1 MKFEYGDTGPL
12 TGDKAKDVKN
22 KGRPALSNFGKD
34 TQILHKS
41 LVNQSN
47 KMMAQ
52 MIDGQHLGKITLQ
65 KEKKVQD
72 QIINEEI
79 KNIKKRYLQN
89 FKDEDTFSDD
99 AKPIKKRHATI
110 S

>member
-41 LVNQSN
+41 LVN
-47 KMMAQ
+47 
-52 MIDGQHLGKITLQ
+52 
-65 KEKKVQD
+65 
-72 QIINEEI
+72 
-79 KNIKKRYLQN
+79 
-89 FKDEDTFSDD
+89 
-99 AKPIKKRHATI
+99 
-110 S
+110 